1 MNLLKKSL
9 FPISLLYD
17 IVMRVRNAAFDKQWL
32 RQSQFDIPTIVIGNL
47 TTGGS
52 GKTPLIAYLLHHFS
66 DRFSLAVLS
75 RGYKR
80 KSSGF
85 MIADATSS
93 IESLG
98 DEPFLLF
105 KKFPKV
111 QFAVCKNRPKGI
123 IGLLQK
129 LPQLDAIFL
138 DDGFQH
144 RQLKTSFQILL
155 TTFETPWFRDCVL
168 PAGNLRES
176 ANGRKR
182 ADLVVVTK
190 CPKSLSKK
198 EREDYTKQLALDPD
212 QNLFFT
218 SIQYDA
224 NVYGASKIEL
234 KSFVQNS
241 FVLVTGIA
249 NAKPLTRYLDQLGSK
264 YKHLEFGDHHSFS
277 SSDCQKILS
286 LGLPV
291 LTTEKDYV
299 RLSPQLKE
307 VHYLPI
313 SVRFLADEDR
323 FKKII
328 SDHAIRQKDV

>member
-1 MNLLKKSL
+1 MNLLRKSL
-9 FPISLLYD
+9 FPLSLLYD
-17 IVMRVRNAAFDKQWL
+17 VVTRVRNAAFDKQWL
-32 RQSQFDIPTIVIGNL
+32 RQSQFDVPTIVVGNL
-47 TTGGS
+47 ITGGS
-52 GKTPLIAYLLHHFS
+52 GKTPMIAYLLHHFS

-85 MIADATSS
+85 LIADSTSS

-105 KKFPKV
+105 QKFPEV
-111 QFAVCKNRPKGI
+111 QFAVCKNRPEGI
-123 IGLLQK
+123 RGLLEK
-129 LPQLDAIFL
+129 SPQLDAIFL

-144 RQLKTSFQILL
+144 RQLKPSFQILL
-155 TTFETPWFRDCVL
+155 TPFEMPWFRDCIL

-176 ANGRKR
+176 ARGRKR

-190 CPKSLSKK
+190 CPESLSKK
-198 EREDYTKQLALDPD
+198 EREDYIIQLALDPH
-212 QNLFFT
+212 QKLFFT

-224 NVYGASKIEL
+224 NVYGASQIEL
-234 KSFVQNS
+234 KSFVQNP

-249 NAKPLTRYLDQLGSK
+249 DAKPLTSHLDQYGAK

-286 LGLPV
+286 SELPV

-299 RLSPQLKE
+299 RLNPYLKE

-313 SVRFLADEDR
+313 SVRFLADEDQ
-323 FKKII
+323 FKDII
-328 SDHAIRQKDV
+328 SNQSIRQKNI

>member
-1 MNLLKKSL
+1 M
-9 FPISLLYD
+9 FPLSLLYD
-17 IVMRVRNAAFDKQWL
+17 VVTRVRNVAFDKQWL
-32 RQSQFDIPTIVIGNL
+32 RQSQFDVPTIVVGNL
-47 TTGGS
+47 ITGGS
-52 GKTPLIAYLLHHFS
+52 GKTPMIAYLLHHFS

-85 MIADATSS
+85 LIADSTSS

-105 KKFPKV
+105 QKFPEV
-111 QFAVCKNRPKGI
+111 QFAVCKNRPEGI
-123 IGLLQK
+123 RGLLEK
-129 LPQLDAIFL
+129 SPQLDAIFL

-144 RQLKTSFQILL
+144 RQLKPSFQILL
-155 TTFETPWFRDCVL
+155 TPFEMPWFRDCVL

-176 ANGRKR
+176 ARGRKR

-190 CPKSLSKK
+190 CPESLSKK
-198 EREDYTKQLALDPD
+198 EREDYIIQLALDPH
-212 QNLFFT
+212 QKLFFT
-218 SIQYDA
+218 SIQYNA
-224 NVYGASKIEL
+224 NVYGASQIEL
-234 KSFVQNS
+234 KSFVENP

-249 NAKPLTRYLDQLGSK
+249 DAKPLTSHLDQYGAK

-277 SSDCQKILS
+277 ALDCQNILS

-299 RLSPQLKE
+299 RLNPYLKE

-313 SVRFLADEDR
+313 SVRFLADEDQ
-323 FKKII
+323 FKDII
-328 SDHAIRQKDV
+328 SNHSIRQKNL

>member
-1 MNLLKKSL
+1 MNLLRKSL
-9 FPISLLYD
+9 FPLSLLYE
-17 IVMRVRNAAFDKQWL
+17 VVTRFRNVAFDKQWF
-32 RQSQFDIPTIVIGNL
+32 RQSKFDIPTIVIGNL
-47 TTGGS
+47 ITGGS
-52 GKTPLIAYLLHHFS
+52 GKTPMIAYLLHHFS

-85 MIADATSS
+85 LLANPASS

-105 KKFPKV
+105 QKFSNV
-111 QFAVCKNRPKGI
+111 QFAVCKNRPEGI
-123 IGLLQK
+123 RGLLQMS
-129 LPQLDAIFL
+129 PQLDAIFL

-144 RQLKTSFQILL
+144 RKLKPSFQILL
-155 TTFETPWFRDCVL
+155 TPYDRPWFRDCVL

-176 ANGRKR
+176 PSGRKR
-182 ADLVVVTK
+182 ADLVIVTK
-190 CPKSLSKK
+190 CTESLSKK
-198 EREDYTKQLALDPD
+198 ERENYSNLLALDPH

-218 SIQYDA
+218 SIQYDE
-224 NVYGASKIEL
+224 NVYGASQMEL
-234 KSFVQNS
+234 KSFVQNP

-249 NAKPLTRYLDQLGSK
+249 NAKPLKRYLDQLGAK

-277 SSDCQKILS
+277 ALDCQNILS
-286 LGLPV
+286 LELPV

-307 VHYLPI
+307 VHFLPI
-313 SVRFLADEDR
+313 SVRFLGDEDR
-323 FKKII
+323 FKEII
-328 SDHAIRQKDV
+328 SNHLIRQNNV

>member
-1 MNLLKKSL
+1 M
-9 FPISLLYD
+9 FPLSLLYD
-17 IVMRVRNAAFDKQWL
+17 VVTRVRNVAFDKQWL
-32 RQSQFDIPTIVIGNL
+32 RQSQFDVPTIVVGNL
-47 TTGGS
+47 ITGGS
-52 GKTPLIAYLLHHFS
+52 GKTPMIAYLLHHFS

-85 MIADATSS
+85 LIADSTSS

-105 KKFPKV
+105 QKFPEV
-111 QFAVCKNRPKGI
+111 QFAVCKNRPEGI
-123 IGLLQK
+123 RGLLEK
-129 LPQLDAIFL
+129 SPQLDAIFL

-144 RQLKTSFQILL
+144 RQLKPSFQILL
-155 TTFETPWFRDCVL
+155 TPFEMPWFRDCVL

-176 ANGRKR
+176 ARGRKR

-190 CPKSLSKK
+190 CPESLSKK
-198 EREDYTKQLALDPD
+198 EREDYIIQLALDPH
-212 QNLFFT
+212 QKLFFT
-218 SIQYDA
+218 SIQYNA
-224 NVYGASKIEL
+224 NVYGASQIEL
-234 KSFVQNS
+234 KSFVENP

-249 NAKPLTRYLDQLGSK
+249 DAKPLTSHLDQYGAK

-286 LGLPV
+286 SGLPV

-299 RLSPQLKE
+299 RLNPYLKE

-313 SVRFLADEDR
+313 SVRFLADEDQ
-323 FKKII
+323 FKDII
-328 SDHAIRQKDV
+328 SNHSIRQKNL

>member
-1 MNLLKKSL
+1 M
-9 FPISLLYD
+9 FPLSLLYD
-17 IVMRVRNAAFDKQWL
+17 VVTRVRNAAFDKQWL
-32 RQSQFDIPTIVIGNL
+32 RQSQFDVPTIVIGNL
-47 TTGGS
+47 ITGGS
-52 GKTPLIAYLLHHFS
+52 GKTPMIAYLLHHFS
-66 DRFSLAVLS
+66 DRFSIAVLS

-85 MIADATSS
+85 LIADATSS

-105 KKFPKV
+105 QKFPKV
-111 QFAVCKNRPKGI
+111 QFAVCKNRPDGI
-123 IGLLQK
+123 RGLLEK
-129 LPQLDAIFL
+129 SPDLDAIFL

-144 RQLKTSFQILL
+144 RQLKPSFQILL
-155 TTFETPWFRDCVL
+155 TPYEMPWFRDCVL

-176 ANGRKR
+176 ARGRKR

-190 CPKSLSKK
+190 CPESLTKK
-198 EREDYTKQLALDPD
+198 EREDYTNQLALGPD

-218 SIQYDA
+218 SIQYET
-224 NVYGASKIEL
+224 NVYGTSQMEL
-234 KSFVQNS
+234 KSFVQNP

-249 NAKPLTRYLDQLGSK
+249 NAKPLTSYLDRLGAK
-264 YKHLEFGDHHSFS
+264 YKHLEFGDHYSFS
-277 SSDCQKILS
+277 ASDCQNILS

-299 RLSPQLKE
+299 RLNPYLKE

-323 FKKII
+323 FKDII
-328 SDHAIRQKDV
+328 THQIL

>member
-1 MNLLKKSL
+1 M
-9 FPISLLYD
+9 FPLSLLYD
-17 IVMRVRNAAFDKQWL
+17 VVTRVRNTAFDKQWL
-32 RQSQFDIPTIVIGNL
+32 RHSQFDVPTIVVGNL
-47 TTGGS
+47 IAGGS
-52 GKTPLIAYLLHHFS
+52 GKTPMIAYFLHHFS

-85 MIADATSS
+85 LIADGASS

-105 KKFPKV
+105 QKFPKV
-111 QFAVCKNRPKGI
+111 QFAVCKNRPEGI
-123 IGLLQK
+123 RGLLQK
-129 LPQLDAIFL
+129 SPQLDAIFL

-144 RQLKTSFQILL
+144 RQLKPSFQILL
-155 TTFETPWFRDCVL
+155 TPFETPWFRDCVL

-176 ANGRKR
+176 ARGKKR

-190 CPKSLSKK
+190 CPELLSKK
-198 EREDYTKQLALDPD
+198 EREDYTNKLALDPD
-212 QNLFFT
+212 QKLFFT

-224 NVYGASKIEL
+224 NVYGASQMQL
-234 KSFVQNS
+234 KSFIQNP

-249 NAKPLTRYLDQLGSK
+249 NAKPLTSYLDQLGAK

-277 SSDCQKILS
+277 VSDCQNILS
-286 LGLPV
+286 SGLPV

-299 RLSPQLKE
+299 RLSPFLKE
-307 VHYLPI
+307 IHFLPI

-323 FKKII
+323 FKDII
-328 SDHAIRQKDV
+328 THQIR

>member
-1 MNLLKKSL
+1 
-9 FPISLLYD
+9 
-17 IVMRVRNAAFDKQWL
+17 VTRVRNTAFDKQWL
-32 RQSQFDIPTIVIGNL
+32 RHSQFDVPTIVVGNL
-47 TTGGS
+47 IAGGS
-52 GKTPLIAYLLHHFS
+52 GKTPMIAYLLHHFS

-85 MIADATSS
+85 LIADGASS

-105 KKFPKV
+105 QKFPKV
-111 QFAVCKNRPKGI
+111 QFAVCKNRPEGI
-123 IGLLQK
+123 RGLLQK
-129 LPQLDAIFL
+129 SPQLDAIFL

-144 RQLKTSFQILL
+144 RQLKPSFQILL
-155 TTFETPWFRDCVL
+155 TPFETPWFRDCVL

-176 ANGRKR
+176 ARGKKR

-190 CPKSLSKK
+190 CPELLSKK
-198 EREDYTKQLALDPD
+198 EREDYTNKLALDPD
-212 QNLFFT
+212 QKLFFT

-224 NVYGASKIEL
+224 NVYGASQMQL
-234 KSFVQNS
+234 KSFIQNP

-249 NAKPLTRYLDQLGSK
+249 NAKPLTSYLDQLGAK

-277 SSDCQKILS
+277 VSDCQNILS
-286 LGLPV
+286 SGLPV

-299 RLSPQLKE
+299 RLNPYLKE

-323 FKKII
+323 FKEII
-328 SDHAIRQKDV
+328 THQIR

>member
-1 MNLLKKSL
+1 MNLLRKSL
-9 FPISLLYD
+9 FPLSLLYD
-17 IVMRVRNAAFDKQWL
+17 VVTRVRNTGFDKQWF
-32 RQSQFDIPTIVIGNL
+32 RQNQFDVPTIVVGNL
-47 TTGGS
+47 ITGGS
-52 GKTPLIAYLLHHFS
+52 GKTPMIAYLLHHFS

-85 MIADATSS
+85 LIADATSS

-105 KKFPKV
+105 QKFPKV
-111 QFAVCKNRPKGI
+111 QFAVCKNRPEGI
-123 IGLLQK
+123 RGLLQK
-129 LPQLDAIFL
+129 SPQLDAIFL

-144 RQLKTSFQILL
+144 RQLKPSFQILL
-155 TTFETPWFRDCVL
+155 TPFETPWFRDCVL

-176 ANGRKR
+176 ARGKKR

-190 CPKSLSKK
+190 CPELLSKK
-198 EREDYTKQLALDPD
+198 EREDYSNKLALDPD

-218 SIQYDA
+218 SIQYDT
-224 NVYGASKIEL
+224 NVYGASQMQL
-234 KSFVQNS
+234 KSFVQS
-241 FVLVTGIA
+241 PFVLVTGIA
-249 NAKPLTRYLDQLGSK
+249 NAKPLTSYLDQLGAK

-277 SSDCQKILS
+277 ASDCQNILS

-299 RLSPQLKE
+299 RLSPFLKE
-307 VHYLPI
+307 IHFLPI

-323 FKKII
+323 FKDII
-328 SDHAIRQKDV
+328 THQIR